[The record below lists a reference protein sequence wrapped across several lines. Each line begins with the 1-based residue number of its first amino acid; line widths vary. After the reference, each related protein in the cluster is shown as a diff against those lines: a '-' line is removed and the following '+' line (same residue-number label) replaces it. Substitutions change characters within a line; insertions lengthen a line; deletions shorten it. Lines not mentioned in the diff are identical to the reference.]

1 MNQIKNL
8 DINIST
14 KEKIGYGFGDLAC
27 CLIYVSISSYLLFFY
42 TDVFGITASVAA
54 FMFLV
59 VRILDAIADP
69 VIGIL
74 IDKTNTKYGKFRP
87 YLLFGAVPFAI
98 LAILCLAHLN

>member
-54 FMFLV
+54 FMFF
-59 VRILDAIADP
+59 
-69 VIGIL
+69 GSS
-74 IDKTNTKYGKFRP
+74 YFGCYSRP
-87 YLLFGAVPFAI
+87 CYRNS
-98 LAILCLAHLN
+98 H